1 MRGYLADVYNV
12 EFVTNQNV
20 TTSNDQP
27 TACKALINSG
37 VEFIISLQDDTNRN
51 KEAVI
56 KAIKLANENGVYF
69 ANAGTCQNDKDYAEV
84 KDLQYFVGSIGSSIN
99 EERRATRVMTEYY
112 LSIIKE
118 RGVVNE

>member
-51 KEAVI
+51 

-118 RGVVNE
+118 RGVVSE